1 MIVRRLCE
9 DETINSFYCG
19 DSDLDDF
26 ILNEASLY
34 RNSLLSV
41 HYVMEEEDNFV
52 AFLVCPMTRFQ
63 YMTLRIKLNSI
74 VSEVVSLSIRK
85 E

>member
-9 DETINSFYCG
+9 NEAINSFYCG

-41 HYVMEEEDNFV
+41 NYVMEEEDNPV
-52 AFLVCPMTRFQ
+52 AFLSF
-63 YMTLRIKLNSI
+63 
-74 VSEVVSLSIRK
+74 
-85 E
+85 